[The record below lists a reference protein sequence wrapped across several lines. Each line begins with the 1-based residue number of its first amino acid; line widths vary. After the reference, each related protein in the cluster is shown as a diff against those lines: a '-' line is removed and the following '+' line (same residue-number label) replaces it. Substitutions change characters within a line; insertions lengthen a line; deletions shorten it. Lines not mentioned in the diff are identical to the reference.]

1 MGLFCLQGMQK
12 QLMEMQK
19 NKAAEAKAAE
29 PPKPKV
35 FIYFIIFHHFCWL
48 VAFGSAWDP
57 DLDPEFQAEYR
68 SGSNLDSGFW

>member
-1 MGLFCLQGMQK
+1 MQK

-35 FIYFIIFHHFCWL
+35 LYI
-48 VAFGSAWDP
+48 S
-57 DLDPEFQAEYR
+57 
-68 SGSNLDSGFW
+68 